1 MEKKPQAN
9 EVGYA
14 ILCRMVVSVK
24 SVNGKEVQGI
34 SDAATERILSFA
46 RSRSGCGSL
55 IGISY
60 LHPPCL

>member
-24 SVNGKEVQGI
+24 SVNFFL
-34 SDAATERILSFA
+34 SAAWEWSMVGTGFKKKRNTEFK
-46 RSRSGCGSL
+46 
-55 IGISY
+55 
-60 LHPPCL
+60 PP